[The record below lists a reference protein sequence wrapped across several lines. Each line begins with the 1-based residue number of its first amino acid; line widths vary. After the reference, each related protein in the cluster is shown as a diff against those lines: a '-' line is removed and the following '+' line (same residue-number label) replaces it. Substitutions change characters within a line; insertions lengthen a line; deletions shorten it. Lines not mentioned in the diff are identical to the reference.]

1 MKKLGIAFA
10 AVATLC
16 IAAAVALATQTNVYG
31 VTAKTSPTKAGTTKK
46 PVGVK
51 LDFNYTVDEQDNK
64 RPAAV
69 KRYSIKFDG
78 IRSNGKY
85 FKTCSAD
92 QINSTGDPATD
103 AACPKDALVGTG
115 QIIATVGQDGNE
127 ADQSLNCTQTLR
139 VYNGKNSHATLF
151 LQGTPPPAE
160 YGAAKYGDGYCVIPF
175 GKAIDAHYVT
185 TKTSSALVFDVPTT
199 VLHNIPGLTTSVRK
213 VTSTILL
220 RSKTVKGVKHSY
232 YESTGGCSSKG
243 RKIEVTFTPESGPA
257 KTAQSYAKCTK

>member
-1 MKKLGIAFA
+1 MRKLRIIALAVFSVFAVA
-10 AVATLC
+10 AVA
-16 IAAAVALATQTNVYG
+16 IAAQVNKYG
-31 VTAKTSPTKAGTTKK
+31 VDAKTAPTKAGTSKK

-51 LDFNYTVDEQDNK
+51 LDFNYTVDEQDGK

-92 QINSTGDPATD
+92 QINSSGDPATD
-103 AACPKDALVGTG
+103 DACPADAKVGTG
-115 QIIATVGQDGNE
+115 TIIATVGKDADEG
-127 ADQSLNCTQTLR
+127 DQSLNCTQTLT
-139 VYNGKNSHATLF
+139 VYNAKNGHATLY
-151 LQGTPPPAE
+151 LEGTPPPAE

-185 TKTSSALVFDVPTT
+185 TKTSSALVFDVPQT

-220 RSKTVKGVKHSY
+220 RTKKVKGKKHSY
-232 YESTGGCSSKG
+232 YESIGGCSSKG
-243 RKIEVTFTPESGPA
+243 RKVEVTFTPESGTEQ
-257 KTAQSYAKCTK
+257 TATSYAKCTK